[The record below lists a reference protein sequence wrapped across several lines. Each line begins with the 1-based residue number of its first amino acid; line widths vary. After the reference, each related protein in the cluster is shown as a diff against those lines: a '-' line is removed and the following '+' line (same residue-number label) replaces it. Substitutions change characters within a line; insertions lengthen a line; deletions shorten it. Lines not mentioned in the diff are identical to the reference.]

1 VTPGA
6 TGPGVGPAILVAA
19 LLTVALAGLAGVSRM
34 LAGGTLGPNPLVGI
48 RLAALLASEQAW
60 QHGHR
65 AAVRPLTV
73 AAVLGFLALV
83 GSVVASGDVLWY
95 LVFLCIALAVVIIG
109 VIVAAVVA
117 VRAAKRV

>member
-1 VTPGA
+1 
-6 TGPGVGPAILVAA
+6 
-19 LLTVALAGLAGVSRM
+19 
-34 LAGGTLGPNPLVGI
+34 LVGI

-95 LVFLCIALAVVIIG
+95 LVFICIALAVVIIG

-117 VRAAKRV
+117 VRAAKRA